1 MLRELTLSANVSAPR
16 MIGFPAPAQ
25 LNVIVLHAVRS
36 PLISL
41 KVKDVAKADDM
52 HGAFAAVLAVF
63 RISRVIP
70 SMPILPLWVMP
81 SLVVASNHPFTPCKN
96 GMAIIAATIP
106 NSVIT
111 IIISMSVKPL
121 LLFMGELPLHRK
133 SPHLNPLSFRE
144 RARVRVGFRIYP
156 QLQPNLLLNSLK
168 LTKHFMIPKTQ
179 HTKARPHQPFCASFI
194 CFRIFCMLS
203 AIYLKNQFPIYANKI
218 KDKITKWMLTA
229 ELKPGHLFVA

>member
-1 MLRELTLSANVSAPR
+1 MDVTLSARLNVPPLTR
-16 MIGFPAPAQ
+16 WIFVPDR
-25 LNVIVLHAVRS
+25 LNVIGELQSLTVLNEMEFTA
-36 PLISL
+36 
-41 KVKDVAKADDM
+41 ADKI
-52 HGAFAAVLAVF
+52 HGLFAAVLAVF
-63 RISRVIP
+63 LISLVIR

-156 QLQPNLLLNSLK
+156 QLQP
-168 LTKHFMIPKTQ
+168 
-179 HTKARPHQPFCASFI
+179 
-194 CFRIFCMLS
+194 
-203 AIYLKNQFPIYANKI
+203 
-218 KDKITKWMLTA
+218 
-229 ELKPGHLFVA
+229 